1 MTDTTNPLRDTPFM
15 EALLD
20 LVIPPSR
27 DGAMPGAGNLGLKNT
42 VAASVEADVLLGPAV
57 AAGLR
62 AVCDAAL
69 AIHPVG
75 LPALSPGM
83 RLEVVREVLGKH
95 PTLMNALARHL
106 YPAYY
111 QHPAVLDALGEPAR
125 PPFPEGFQVEPTDAR
140 LLAEL
145 HARRKVAGQP

>member
-1 MTDTTNPLRDTPFM
+1 MTETTNPLRNTPFM
-15 EALLD
+15 QALFD

-27 DGAMPGAGNLGLKNT
+27 DGAMPGAGNLDLTST
-42 VAASVEADVLLGPAV
+42 VAASVEADVLLGPVV

-69 AIHPVG
+69 AIHPAG
-75 LPALSPGM
+75 LPGLSPAV
-83 RLEVVREVLGKH
+83 RLDVVRAVVNSH
-95 PTLMNALARHL
+95 TTLMNAMARHL

-125 PPFPEGFQVEPTDAR
+125 PPFPEGFQVEPTDAK

-145 HARRKVAGQP
+145 HARRKAAGQP